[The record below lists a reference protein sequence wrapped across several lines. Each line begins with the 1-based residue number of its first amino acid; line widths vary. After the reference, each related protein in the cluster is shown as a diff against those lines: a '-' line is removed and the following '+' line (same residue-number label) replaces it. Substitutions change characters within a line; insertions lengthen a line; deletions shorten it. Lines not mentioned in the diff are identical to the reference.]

1 MGSDNNGNSNGSIP
15 VGDIQFYDNYQPPLE
30 AGDYVITVHQE
41 VESTTL
47 AGDGKPLNTTFPAE
61 QKFSIKAPRFA
72 LDPGDVHSVFPP
84 AGSSGIFDQNL
95 PHIVLTKRNLPWERY
110 LVAENKTTPWLA
122 LLLFSPDEIVA
133 PRAPVTSTLANPS
146 RAGTYKVSEILQP
159 PAGTMGPAIELESQD
174 NADMQCR
181 AIDISTSTFTKV
193 TPRFDASKSVDDLK
207 YLTHCRLVNT
217 TDKAILSTKDNGW
230 SSVVI
235 GNRFPAPGAGPVLS
249 VTLSEEG
256 LNYTSAPTVVFSGGG
271 GAGATA
277 TAQVEDGVIVSL
289 TLTAGGSGYTSAPD
303 IAFSGGEGS
312 GATAKAQ
319 IGAPWVAHL
328 VSLEGF
334 ENYLVDAPSWPAS
347 VTNVRLVSLYSWN
360 FTCLS
365 ETGDFH
371 DLMLNMIAGQPKG
384 GGGLLLRLPGAATTP
399 APDSIE
405 AKVEQALNDG
415 YTAVSYE
422 TMVGDQTF
430 AWYRGPFTP
439 APRPDFEGG
448 PYNSAAAAMIY
459 DQANGIFDQSYA
471 AAWQTGRLLALAD
484 QSFGSKLLQ
493 WRREGHRVMNLLSSR
508 LDSSKVQALVG
519 TPDASRHTP
528 ETVSQLHALL
538 KPDLVSASFMNHLA
552 GDFSVTVAPRLTQT
566 SLAEPNQGGNNAS
579 PAAMTVQVQA
589 SQTML
594 ATPAV
599 QQLSSD
605 VPPATNHV
613 QAFHA
618 MLATPAVQQVLTDK
632 QSAAVK
638 DDATPLSYITKW
650 LGELCLLYDV
660 PFVNL
665 VPDAR
670 MLPQES
676 IRFFYVDPNYIEALM
691 MGALSIGIQCTRDVH
706 MQAVLFPGVSDAA
719 HQSKLA
725 VRDQRLGQTAPPTDL
740 PAVSTTMT
748 GLLLRSAVVSG
759 WPGLEVRAYRDKQGT
774 DQINLL
780 RMDHV
785 SPDVLLCLF
794 PEAPAC
800 IEISEP
806 KESLAFGHEDNF
818 EVALRWVTNE
828 PPKNRL
834 IGNITRQTVK
844 IKEPPDTGATH
855 SYFRSNDPGPVLKV
869 AAWKDYLQTQ
879 LNNAYGNG
887 DITLGPADFAIQMVR
902 APEELVLVNS

>member
-1 MGSDNNGNSNGSIP
+1 MGSDDNGNGNGSIP
-15 VGDIQFYDNYQPPLE
+15 VGDIRFYDNYQPPLD
-30 AGDYVITVHQE
+30 AGDYVITVHQK
-41 VESTTL
+41 VDSTAL
-47 AGDGKPLNTTFPAE
+47 AGDGKPLSTTFPA
-61 QKFSIKAPRFA
+61 QQNFSIKAPRFA
-72 LDPGDVHSVFPP
+72 LDPGDIHSVFPP
-84 AGSSGIFDQNL
+84 AGSSGMFDQNL

-110 LVAENKTTPWLA
+110 LVPENKTTPWLA

-133 PRAPVTSTLANPS
+133 PPAPAASTLANPS

-217 TDKAILSTKDNGW
+217 TDKAILNTKDNGW

-249 VTLSEEG
+249 VTLNEEG
-256 LNYTSAPTVVFSGGG
+256 LNYTSAPTVVLSGGG
-271 GAGATA
+271 GTGATA

-289 TLTAGGSGYTSAPD
+289 TLTAGGSGYTSAPT
-303 IAFSGGEGS
+303 ISFSGGEGS
-312 GATAKAQ
+312 GATAIAQ

-334 ENYLVDAPSWPAS
+334 ENYLVDAPAWPAA
-347 VTNVRLVSLYSWN
+347 VTHVRLVSLYSWN

-365 ETGDFH
+365 ETGDFR
-371 DLMLNMIAGQPKG
+371 DLMLHLIDGQPKG
-384 GGGLLLRLPGAATTP
+384 GGGLLLRLPSPATEP
-399 APDSIE
+399 APNSIE
-405 AKVEQALNDG
+405 AKVAQALFEG

-430 AWYRGPFTP
+430 AWYRSPFIP
-439 APRPDFEGG
+439 APNPDFEGG

-459 DQANGIFDQSYA
+459 DQNSGLFDQSYA

-493 WRREGHRVMNLLSSR
+493 WRREGHRVINLLSSR

-519 TPDASRHTP
+519 TPDVSQHTP

-552 GDFSVTVAPRLTQT
+552 GDFSDTVAPRLAQT
-566 SLAEPNQGGNNAS
+566 SLADPNQAGNGRS
-579 PAAMTVQVQA
+579 PAAATDQVQ
-589 SQTML
+589 SL
-594 ATPAV
+594 
-599 QQLSSD
+599 QQ
-605 VPPATNHV
+605 VPPDLQTAPATSHV
-613 QAFHA
+613 QAFHT

-632 QSAAVK
+632 QTAAVK
-638 DDATPLSYITKW
+638 DDTTPLSYITRW
-650 LGELCLLYDV
+650 LGELCLLYGV

-676 IRFFYVDPNYIEALM
+676 LRFFYVDPNYVEALM

-706 MQAVLFPGVSDAA
+706 IQGVLYTGVSDAA
-719 HQSKLA
+719 HRAKLT
-725 VRDQRLGQTAPPTDL
+725 VRDQRLGQTPATDW

-748 GLLLRSAVVSG
+748 GLLLRSAVVAG
-759 WPGLEVRAYRDKQGT
+759 WPGLEVRAYRDKQAT

-780 RMDHV
+780 RMEHV

-794 PEAPAC
+794 PEPPAC
-800 IEISEP
+800 IQISEP

-818 EVALRWVTNE
+818 DVELRWVTNE
-828 PPKNRL
+828 PAKNRL
-834 IGNITRQTVK
+834 IGNITGHTVK
-844 IKEPPDTGATH
+844 IKEPPDTGANH
-855 SYFRSNDPGPVLKV
+855 SYLRSNDPGPVLKV

-887 DITLGPADFAIQMVR
+887 NITLGPADFAIQMVR